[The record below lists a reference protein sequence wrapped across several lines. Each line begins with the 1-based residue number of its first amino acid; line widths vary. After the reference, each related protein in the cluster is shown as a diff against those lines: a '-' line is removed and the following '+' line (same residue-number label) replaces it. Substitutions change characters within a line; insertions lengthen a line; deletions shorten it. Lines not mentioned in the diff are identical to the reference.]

1 MNLSDLLAL
10 PTSAR
15 IAVGVLL
22 WPALWAAALLVYAF
36 MGDISRHQK
45 GRTHL
50 IEQDAT
56 AS

>member
-1 MNLSDLLAL
+1 MNLSDVLAL

-22 WPALWAAALLVYAF
+22 WPALWAGALLVYAF
-36 MGDISRHQK
+36 MGDMSRRSK
-45 GRTHL
+45 RRTHL
-50 IEQDAT
+50 VEQDAT